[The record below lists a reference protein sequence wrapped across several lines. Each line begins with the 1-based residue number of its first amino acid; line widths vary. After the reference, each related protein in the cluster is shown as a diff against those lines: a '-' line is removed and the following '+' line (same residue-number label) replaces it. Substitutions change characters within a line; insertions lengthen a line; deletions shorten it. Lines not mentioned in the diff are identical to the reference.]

1 VPIINVKAY
10 CKKTQNE
17 HYVHVTVLFLN
28 AALR

>member
-1 VPIINVKAY
+1 VKAY